1 VNNEQGGASS
11 PKARRFGRWDYF
23 KITILVFATTAL
35 WQGMHGIILPLRVL
49 DFVPEVEKNTALG
62 LLISTGLLLAM
73 IVQPVVGAIS
83 DRSGFSWGRRR
94 PFILVGIVFLLLL
107 LPGIGLA
114 GSYAVLFTTYC
125 FLQIGSNTV
134 QGPHQGFIP
143 DLVPVGKRGLASGVK
158 GLLEILGGVALLYPI
173 AIFMDNYAI
182 GQGNQ
187 WLWLSLALPGIVLL
201 LFTVVTVLKVREQP
215 RSGGLQLSAANL
227 NASIIKRHLL
237 IWLRLSPVI
246 GFIKR
251 HRSFAWFLASR
262 LFFFLAMAVIQRFA
276 LYYLRDIIGA
286 EDPAEAVFRFSILAV
301 IGMLVVVYPAGR
313 LSDRMGRKSIA
324 FSSAILGSLGIL
336 LIILYQSYASI
347 MIAAGI
353 LGVATGAFTATN
365 WALATDLV
373 VNGKEARYLGLANM
387 ATAGAGVLAGAV
399 GPLIDRYEAVTIGLG
414 YQIMLVACLLFFLLG
429 GLLLLKV
436 RSPIIQQNH
445 VPNLGP

>member
-1 VNNEQGGASS
+1 MKNEADSNSS
-11 PKARRFGRWDYF
+11 LKTRRFGTWDYL

-49 DFVPEVEKNTALG
+49 DFVPEADKNTALG
-62 LLISTGLLLAM
+62 LLISTGLILAM
-73 IVQPVVGAIS
+73 IVQPVIGAIS
-83 DRSGFSWGRRR
+83 DHSGFSWGRRK
-94 PFILVGIVFLLLL
+94 PFILVGILSLLIL

-114 GSYAVLFTTYC
+114 GSYAVLFAIYC
-125 FLQIGSNTV
+125 LLQISSNTV

-143 DLVPVGKRGLASGVK
+143 DLVPEGKRGLASGVK

-182 GQGNQ
+182 GEGNQ

-201 LFTVVTVLKVREQP
+201 VFMVVTILMVREQP
-215 RSGGLQLSAANL
+215 RSGGLQLPAINL
-227 NASIIKRHLL
+227 NAGTMLRHLL
-237 IWLRLSPVI
+237 MWLRPSRLIS
-246 GFIKR
+246 FIKG
-251 HRSFAWFLASR
+251 HRSFVWFLASR

-286 EDPAEAVFRFSILAV
+286 DDPAEAVFRFSILAV

-313 LSDRMGRKSIA
+313 LSDKMGRKPIA
-324 FSSAILGSLGIL
+324 FSSAILGTLGIL
-336 LIILYQSYASI
+336 VIILYQSYTSI

-373 VNGKEARYLGLANM
+373 VKGKEARYLGLANM
-387 ATAGAGVLAGAV
+387 ATAGAGVLAGLV
-399 GPLIDRYEAVTIGLG
+399 GPLIDHYEAVTTGFG
-414 YQIMLVACLLFFLLG
+414 YQIMLVACLLFFMLG

-436 RSPIIQQNH
+436 RSPVSQ
-445 VPNLGP
+445 

>member
-1 VNNEQGGASS
+1 MKNEPDGNSS
-11 PKARRFGRWDYF
+11 LKTRGFGTWDYL

-49 DFVPEVEKNTALG
+49 DFVPEAEKNTALG
-62 LLISTGLLLAM
+62 LLISTGLILAM

-94 PFILVGIVFLLLL
+94 PFILVGALFLLLL

-114 GSYAVLFTTYC
+114 GSYAVLFAIYC
-125 FLQIGSNTV
+125 LMQISSNIV

-143 DLVPVGKRGLASGVK
+143 DLVPEGKRGLASGVK
-158 GLLEILGGVALLYPI
+158 GFLEILGGVAILYPI

-182 GQGNQ
+182 GQGSQ

-201 LFTVVTVLKVREQP
+201 AFMVVTVLMVREQP
-215 RSGGLQLSAANL
+215 RSGGLQLPAINL
-227 NASIIKRHLL
+227 NAGIMLRRCLM
-237 IWLRLSPVI
+237 WLRLSRI
-246 GFIKR
+246 ISFIKA
-251 HRSFAWFLASR
+251 HSSFAWFLASR

-286 EDPAEAVFRFSILAV
+286 DDPAEAVFRFSILAV

-313 LSDRMGRKSIA
+313 LSDKMGRKSIA
-324 FSSAILGSLGIL
+324 FSSAILGTLGIL
-336 LIILYQSYASI
+336 VIILYQSYISI

-353 LGVATGAFTATN
+353 LGVATGAFLSTN

-373 VNGKEARYLGLANM
+373 VKGKEARYLGLANM
-387 ATAGAGVLAGAV
+387 ATAGAGVLAGLV
-399 GPLIDRYEAVTIGLG
+399 GPLIDHYEAVTTGLG
-414 YQIMLVACLLFFLLG
+414 YQIMLVACLLFFILG

-436 RSPIIQQNH
+436 KSPVSQ
-445 VPNLGP
+445 